1 MKNPVSSTKVMAMVF
16 ATGVLALSV
25 VPSAFATKAP
35 ATVTKAVADTARPA
49 EDRDADARRKPV
61 EMLAFAGV
69 KPGDKVADLIP
80 GKGYFTRL
88 FSTTVG
94 PKGKVYAVA
103 SPRRPNAPEG
113 SPDPAAPVQAL
124 AQEAHYGNVQ
134 VVVAR
139 VTEFTLPEP
148 VDVIWTSQNYHDF
161 HNVPNVDMAAINKRI
176 FDSLK
181 PGGTYVVLDHSSK
194 SGSAFADTSTLH
206 RIDEQAVKAEVVAA
220 GFEYVGRSD
229 ALANKDDTRELK
241 VFDDAIRGRTDQF
254 VLKFRRPKK

>member
-1 MKNPVSSTKVMAMVF
+1 MKQQIRNALAISLTS
-16 ATGVLALSV
+16 GVLA
-25 VPSAFATKAP
+25 FAVAP
-35 ATVTKAVADTARPA
+35 TVLAAKTPASVTKAVADTARPA
-49 EDRDADARRKPV
+49 EDRDADVRRKPA

-69 KPGDKVADLIP
+69 KSGDKVADLIP

-88 FSTTVG
+88 FSAVVG

-124 AQEAHYGNVQ
+124 AQDAHYGNVQ

-139 VTEFTLPEP
+139 VTDFTLPEP

-181 PGGTYVVLDHSSK
+181 PGGTYLVLDHSAK
-194 SGSAFADTSTLH
+194 AGSAFADTSTLH

-241 VFDDAIRGRTDQF
+241 VFDDAIRGHTDQF